1 MGLLIRLVI
10 TLGTLRLVLFIVT
23 ILFSAGQLIFPVL
36 VSAVKKGPLLQP
48 LNHSFFSTISP
59 WTFPGV
65 SFESF

>member
-1 MGLLIRLVI
+1 MLVI

-59 WTFPGV
+59 
-65 SFESF
+65 